1 MEESLRNQIGKTSPD
16 AARERQVDSVSP
28 LNLPRIV
35 LASTSP
41 RRAEILRTVGWPFET
56 FPVAV
61 DESLNRGEGAQTYVE
76 RLAREKAE
84 AAAAHFPSRIILG
97 ADTVVVVDNE
107 ILGKPEDELQARRM
121 LRDLG
126 GRWHQVLTGVALIGI
141 ANNNNA
147 IVAHA
152 ATNVKFAK
160 MGDAEIDWYVSTGE
174 PMDKAGAYA
183 IQGLGARF
191 IEEIKGE
198 YFNVMG
204 LPVRLLYD
212 LVTRMREE
220 NEISRTTSP

>member
-1 MEESLRNQIGKTSPD
+1 MEESLRNQISKTSRD
-16 AARERQVDSVSP
+16 ATGERQVGSARA

-56 FPVAV
+56 FPVEV
-61 DESLNRGEGAQTYVE
+61 DESRNRGEGAQAYVE
-76 RLAREKAE
+76 RLACEKAG
-84 AAAAHFPSRIILG
+84 AAAPNFPSRIVLG

-107 ILGKPEDELQARRM
+107 ILEKPEDESQARRI

-141 ANNNNA
+141 TNNDNA

-152 ATNVKFAK
+152 ATDVKFAM
-160 MGDAEIDWYVSTGE
+160 MGEAEIDWYVSSGE

-212 LVTRMREE
+212 LITRAREE

>member
-1 MEESLRNQIGKTSPD
+1 MEESLGNQNSKTSRE
-16 AARERQVDSVSP
+16 AAGERHADSVSA

-56 FPVAV
+56 FPVEV
-61 DESLNRGEGAQTYVE
+61 DESRHRGEDAQTYVE
-76 RLAREKAE
+76 RLARDKAE
-84 AAAAHFPSRIILG
+84 AAAPHFPSRIVLG
-97 ADTVVVVDNE
+97 TDTVVVVDNE
-107 ILGKPEDELQARRM
+107 ILGKPEDESQARRM

-126 GRWHQVLTGVALIGI
+126 GRWHQVLTGVTLIGI

-147 IVAHA
+147 FVAHA
-152 ATNVKFAK
+152 ATDVKFAK
-160 MGDAEIDWYVSTGE
+160 LGDAEIDWYVSTGE

-204 LPVRLLYD
+204 LPVRLRYD

>member
-1 MEESLRNQIGKTSPD
+1 MEESLRNQISKTSSD
-16 AARERQVDSVSP
+16 ASGELHVDSALP
-28 LNLPRIV
+28 LDLPRIV
-35 LASTSP
+35 LASKSP

-56 FPVAV
+56 FPVDV
-61 DESLNRGEGAQTYVE
+61 DESRNRGEGAQAYVE
-76 RLAREKAE
+76 RLACEKAG
-84 AAAAHFPSRIILG
+84 AAAPNFPSRIVLG

-107 ILGKPEDELQARRM
+107 ILGKPEDESQARRM

-141 ANNNNA
+141 TNDNA

-152 ATNVKFAK
+152 ATEVKFAM

-212 LVTRMREE
+212 LITRAREE